1 MIATAFILGL
11 VTSLHCVGMCGPI
24 ALSLGLSPQQ
34 AIGFYVKNITYQFGR
49 ITTYSLFGL
58 VVGIFGVGVQ
68 LAISQQYIS
77 IFVGIAMMAMVL
89 LPKNIS
95 VIAKTRN
102 PFSRILLQAKLAL
115 GKLLGKSNYKSLYTI
130 GLLNGLLPC
139 GPVYVALTAAIA
151 SKTVIESIFFMF
163 LYGLGTLPLMFLTVL
178 LGNAINQEY
187 RNKILKFYPVLL
199 FVLGLLFV
207 LRGMELGIP
216 YISPSENALQIAP
229 TVKCH

>member
-34 AIGFYVKNITYQFGR
+34 AIGFYAKNITYQFGR

-95 VIAKTRN
+95 IIAKTRN

-151 SKTVIESIFFMF
+151 SKTVIGSIFFMF
-163 LYGLGTLPLMFLTVL
+163 LYGLGTLPLMFLTVI

-229 TVKCH
+229 TAKCH